1 MNKSRY
7 EKYSKNITLKDYGFT
22 LLPTIEVNN
31 FQFFKIIFKDGDRLD
46 LLAKKYFNDST
57 LWWIVAMIN
66 NLPGDSLI
74 LNPGTE
80 LYIPRSYLKYVY

>member
-7 EKYSKNITLKDYGFT
+7 DKYARYKTSNEYGFT
-22 LLPTIEVNN
+22 MLPSIDINN
-31 FQFFKIIFKDGDRLD
+31 TQFFKIVFKKEDRLD
-46 LLAKKYFNDST
+46 LLAKKYFKDST
-57 LWWIVAMIN
+57 LWWIIALVN

-74 LNPGTE
+74 LPVGTE

>member
-1 MNKSRY
+1 M
-7 EKYSKNITLKDYGFT
+7 
-22 LLPTIEVNN
+22 V
-31 FQFFKIIFKDGDRLD
+31 
-46 LLAKKYFNDST
+46 
-57 LWWIVAMIN
+57 N